1 MLYLKL
7 LYSRVPN
14 CSIRRSVWDN
24 LPITSQKS
32 GLRSQLGL
40 TGNAGSQQQA
50 VLVMCISIV
59 DVVCEM
65 IWFLGIRNNV
75 QNRLTENSIEVNM

>member
-40 TGNAGSQQQA
+40 TGNTGSQQQA

-59 DVVCEM
+59 DVVRKM
-65 IWFLGIRNNV
+65 IWFFGPLV
-75 QNRLTENSIEVNM
+75 PE